1 MEGVRA
7 DKRKWKN
14 SGIML
19 SLKNNNIKISKYKF

>member
-19 SLKNNNIKISKYKF
+19 SLKNNIKISKYKF